1 MITVDSISK
10 ERDEI
15 KQLFDLG
22 EENFKNGTTMSEK
35 EEALKFTLRGLKK
48 LKSTYEL
55 IESSSFFLL

>member
-22 EENFKNGTTMSEK
+22 EENFKNGS
-35 EEALKFTLRGLKK
+35 LKDFET
-48 LKSTYEL
+48 
-55 IESSSFFLL
+55 